1 MKLEILIPTTLPRAL
16 SPNASRHLHW
26 GNKRDA
32 RDLVKRLAE
41 TALIDMAR
49 SLPPLPLPTPI
60 HYHVTVGLEKGQ
72 KTPDDDNAKANGALK
87 KIRDTLATILTEGED
102 KDWFMDDLSM
112 VRDPAGK
119 GYILFTLEV
128 PDVATDQTK
137 A

>member
-1 MKLEILIPTTLPRAL
+1 
-16 SPNASRHLHW
+16 
-26 GNKRDA
+26 
-32 RDLVKRLAE
+32 
-41 TALIDMAR
+41 
-49 SLPPLPLPTPI
+49 
-60 HYHVTVGLEKGQ
+60 LEKGQ

-128 PDVATDQTK
+128 PDVATNQTK
-137 A
+137 T